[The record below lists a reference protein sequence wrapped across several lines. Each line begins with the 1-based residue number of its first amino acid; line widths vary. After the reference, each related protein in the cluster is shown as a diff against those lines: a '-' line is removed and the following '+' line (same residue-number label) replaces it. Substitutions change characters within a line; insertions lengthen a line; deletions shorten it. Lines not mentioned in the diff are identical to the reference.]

1 LKSFDRQNFG
11 SLLEGLIVFICLLV
25 LAVNTLDI
33 FNKIDYISINLFKI
47 LKDSTLVKK
56 SFNLMIRNGLL
67 DKQIIDYLNNENG
80 VGNGAGNS
88 GNYGNI
94 QELLL
99 EFVNVIIVNEESTT
113 TNINNGYSSNI
124 TNNTRNNL
132 FTDFK
137 DPDFIYSNVLQ
148 ILGPI
153 TVIEIFYLIKV
164 ILIDN

>member
-1 LKSFDRQNFG
+1 M
-11 SLLEGLIVFICLLV
+11 FICLLV